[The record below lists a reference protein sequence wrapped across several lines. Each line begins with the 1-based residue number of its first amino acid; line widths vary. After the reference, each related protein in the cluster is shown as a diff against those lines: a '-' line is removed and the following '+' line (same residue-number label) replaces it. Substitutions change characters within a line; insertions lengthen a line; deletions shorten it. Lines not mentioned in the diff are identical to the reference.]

1 VFTPERLKVPL
12 LVFVSEPA
20 PEIMPEEVPAEMV
33 AFLVEAIESAPPLRV
48 EMVAPPLAFN
58 VPPDMVVTV
67 AAPVEVNVPAESV
80 PTVEAPLTLTVPPE
94 MELFNAPVTVT
105 VPAEIPLVI
114 VASLEN
120 AVVPA
125 PERVVTVVAADV
137 PVKFTLPALLTEAT
151 VRPVPETLAVALAA
165 TVSEAAELKSAAFKV
180 PPLTVMPEVFTRD
193 PAEVVRIPAVT
204 VVAPE

>member
-1 VFTPERLKVPL
+1 L

-20 PEIMPEEVPAEMV
+20 PEIMPEEVPSEMV
-33 AFLVEAIESAPPLRV
+33 AVLVEAIESAPPLRV

-58 VPPDMVVTV
+58 VPPDIVVTV
-67 AAPVEVNVPAESV
+67 AAPVEVKVPAESV

-94 MELFNAPVTVT
+94 MELFNAPVTLT

-125 PERVVTVVAADV
+125 PVKVVTVVAAVV
-137 PVKFTLPALLTEAT
+137 PVKFTLPALLTEVT

-165 TVSEAAELKSAAFKV
+165 TESEAAELKSTAFKV
-180 PPLTVMPEVFTRD
+180 PPLTVTLEVFARD
-193 PAEVVRIPAVT
+193 PAEVVRVPADT
-204 VVAPE
+204 VVVPE